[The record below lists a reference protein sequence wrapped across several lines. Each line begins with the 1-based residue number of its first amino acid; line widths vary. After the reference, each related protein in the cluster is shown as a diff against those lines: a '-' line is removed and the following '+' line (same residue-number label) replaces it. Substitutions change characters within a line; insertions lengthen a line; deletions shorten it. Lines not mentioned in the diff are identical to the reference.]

1 MMEGLG
7 QYVLSVVAAGLIL
20 GILKGIS
27 GNHALMNLAG
37 GLFLT
42 FVIVQPLAD
51 FDFTAMTDYIESFS
65 AEGTATAAMG
75 EAMGDE
81 AYRSVIK
88 AETEAYILDK
98 AESLGAVLTVSVTLN
113 EDAIPETIRL
123 QGGISPYAKARLEQ
137 MMQEE
142 LGISKENQ
150 LWIG

>member
-1 MMEGLG
+1 MMEELR

-27 GNHALMNLAG
+27 GNHVLMNLAG

-42 FVIVQPLAD
+42 FVIVQPLAN
-51 FDFTAMTDYIESFS
+51 FDFSAMTDYIESFAVDGKETS
-65 AEGTATAAMG
+65 AIGDALR
-75 EAMGDE
+75 DE

-98 AESLGAVLTVSVTLN
+98 AESLGVVLTVSVTLDEN
-113 EDAIPETIRL
+113 AVPDTASL
-123 QGGISPYAKARLEQ
+123 QGPLSPYAKARLEQ